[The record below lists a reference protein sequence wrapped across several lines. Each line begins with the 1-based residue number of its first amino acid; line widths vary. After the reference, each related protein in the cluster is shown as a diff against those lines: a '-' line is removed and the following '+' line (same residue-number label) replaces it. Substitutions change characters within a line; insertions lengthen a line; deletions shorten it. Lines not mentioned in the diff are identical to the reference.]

1 MAKHDDNATGRATW
15 AGLLTWIVPGLGHYV
30 LGHRGL
36 AIVFFVAISL
46 PYWIGMALGGVL
58 DSASLRTNPWLT
70 AAAMGAG
77 GYTTPCILISSAI
90 DARLL
95 REAGLNRMP
104 DSMSPNP
111 AEREASRRFLAVRAQ
126 YMAFHPGADVAQI
139 YLAAS
144 GLMNVL
150 AILDAIARALT
161 GGLPT
166 FRRELHAS
174 ESLGGVTS

>member
-1 MAKHDDNATGRATW
+1 MAKHDNNAAARATW
-15 AGLLTWIVPGLGHYV
+15 AGFLTWIVPGLGHYV

-77 GYTTPCILISSAI
+77 GYTTPCVLISAAI

-95 REAGLNRMP
+95 REAGLSRAP
-104 DSMSPNP
+104 DAMSPMP
-111 AEREASRRFLAVRAQ
+111 AERDASRRFLAVRAR

-139 YLAAS
+139 YIAAS

-166 FRRELHAS
+166 FRRELQAS
-174 ESLGGVTS
+174 AAPDGTTS